1 MQWQREGAP
10 AFGPLTQGSSVASR
24 LGFINNAGLR
34 GNETWWT
41 SAIFGNGRSDISG
54 SRVQNPTVKWQ
65 PGLKPWVT
73 NFCNAPQA
81 LQHQHTPRRAT
92 ASTGNPSMTTPRS
105 SLLSGAH
112 LPGRMFEIDQMLR
125 VMFLGYARA
134 PRYSRAE
141 TCKSGRASDVDG
153 MGNVVGAANDCT
165 AGLRADSI

>member
-1 MQWQREGAP
+1 MSALGMQWQREGAP

-65 PGLKPWVT
+65 PGLRPWVT
-73 NFCNAPQA
+73 NFCNAQQA
-81 LQHQHTPRRAT
+81 LQHQDTPRRAT
-92 ASTGNPSMTTPRS
+92 ASTGNPSMTTSRS

-112 LPGRMFEIDQMLR
+112 P
-125 VMFLGYARA
+125 
-134 PRYSRAE
+134 
-141 TCKSGRASDVDG
+141 T
-153 MGNVVGAANDCT
+153 
-165 AGLRADSI
+165 RADVRDRPDAPCVSRIRPSTSVFASRNLQKPQGL